1 MTLSPEQLSEFQ
13 EDGFLLLRAL
23 VDHSQ
28 CSLILDAAREEIK
41 KMAGPIETE
50 GEYNETD
57 NRTLRR
63 LRQVYDRRSEFSE
76 WMRDVSVRPILRQIL
91 GETPVLTLA
100 HHNSIMTKMPS
111 DSSETCW
118 HQDNRYWDFENE
130 NLVSVW
136 LALDE
141 ESRENGVLS
150 FIPGS
155 HRLDLSA
162 DQFDKKSCFLHGPA
176 QNEALIAKSVQFD
189 LHPGDVVLFHCKTLH
204 HADANRTDKPKI
216 SFVYTVRGI
225 ANKPQPDTRSASF
238 DELILEES

>member
-1 MTLSPEQLSEFQ
+1 MRLSPEQLLQFQ
-13 EDGFLLLRAL
+13 QDGLVLLRAL
-23 VDHSQ
+23 VGPSQ
-28 CSLILDAAREEIK
+28 CSLILDAAREEMK
-41 KMAGPIETE
+41 TMNGPIETE

-63 LRQVYDRRSEFSE
+63 LRQVYDRRAEFRE
-76 WMRDVSVRPILRQIL
+76 WMRDASIRPMLKQVL

-111 DSSETCW
+111 ESSETCW
-118 HQDNRYWDFENE
+118 HQDNRYWDFEND

-141 ESRENGVLS
+141 ESSENGVLS

-155 HRLDLSA
+155 HRLEFSEDR
-162 DQFDKKSCFLHGPA
+162 FDEKSCFLKEPGENA
-176 QNEALIAKSVQFD
+176 KLIAKSVQFD

-204 HADANRTDKPKI
+204 HAYANRTDKPKI
-216 SFVYTVRGI
+216 SFVYTVRGSE
-225 ANKPQPDTRSASF
+225 NKPLSNTRSSAF
-238 DELILEES
+238 DELILEEQ